1 MPEMQELLLNFQQEA
16 QETNFYCRKN
26 LKRKKIQD
34 MEELLANIDKSENN
48 IFINESLTN
57 IDQK

>member
-34 MEELLANIDKSENN
+34 MEESENKSENN